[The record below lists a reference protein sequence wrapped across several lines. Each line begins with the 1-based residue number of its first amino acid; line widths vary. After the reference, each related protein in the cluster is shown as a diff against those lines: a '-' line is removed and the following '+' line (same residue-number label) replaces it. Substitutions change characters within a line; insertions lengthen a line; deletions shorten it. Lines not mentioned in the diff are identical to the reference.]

1 MNRAKQIVVALTI
14 FGLVLLPQLA
24 LAQAT
29 TDEYGLGGNFEQG
42 LGNKLTTNAD
52 LPQVIGRVINIVL
65 GFLGIVAVVM
75 IIIGGFIWMTAAGNE
90 EKVEKAKKLLTAGL
104 IGLVIILSAYAIAS
118 YVIGTISTDVLQG

>member
-1 MNRAKQIVVALTI
+1 MKRTKKIIVALAI

-29 TDEYGLGGNFEQG
+29 TDEFGLGGEFEG
-42 LGNKLTTNAD
+42 ALGDKLTTDAD
-52 LPQVIGRVINIVL
+52 LPEVIGRIINIVL

-90 EKVEKAKKLLTAGL
+90 EKVEKAKQLLTAGL

-118 YVIGTISTDVLQG
+118 YVIGTISTEVLGG